1 LRIDRC
7 SKSHH
12 GLSSEAPEYPA
23 DTSVG
28 KPERASVESRA
39 VNDSPDM
46 PPRWL
51 ADWVETL
58 GCGAVVIDDRGN
70 VTLANRAV
78 ARMTAAAPH
87 ALLQSALDGWLQMEG
102 HEPAGDHGAVRG
114 MLTRADAEGRA
125 VLVVRSRL
133 PGGAGMAARE
143 LILLI
148 DDAARQAEAARRE
161 DQLAEVS
168 RLSDTVIAQA
178 LELKHYSQQLEQR
191 VRART
196 ADLHEANLDAIFM
209 LAVASEAKDTDT
221 GAHVLRVQQG
231 CAGTARA
238 LGLDE
243 RAADEIGYSS
253 ILHDVGKMV
262 VPDHILQKA
271 GELTAEERV
280 AIEEHTLAGERIL
293 SPKPFFDVARRIARS
308 HHENWD
314 GSGYPDGLR
323 GADIVLPA
331 RIVHVVDV
339 FDALTHARVYKS
351 AWSTDA
357 AREFLTQQSG
367 VMFDIEAVKAF
378 LAFMDGDAK
387 MGG

>member
-1 LRIDRC
+1 
-7 SKSHH
+7 
-12 GLSSEAPEYPA
+12 
-23 DTSVG
+23 
-28 KPERASVESRA
+28 
-39 VNDSPDM
+39 M

-351 AWSTDA
+351 AWSIDA